1 MKIDLAI
8 KIVAEFQ
15 KWRRGESPYD
25 GDTPETHRVF
35 DYSQKVLGD
44 ALDSLLTFSRET
56 LKAQNFIGG
65 LVSVKA
71 ESHKKI

>member
-8 KIVAEFQ
+8 KIVAEYQ

-35 DYSQKVLGD
+35 DYSQKVLGQAID
-44 ALDSLLTFSRET
+44 TLLYVSRET
-56 LKAQNFIGG
+56 LKRRND
-65 LVSVKA
+65 
-71 ESHKKI
+71 KKI

>member
-35 DYSQKVLGD
+35 DYSQKVLGQAID
-44 ALDSLLTFSRET
+44 TLLNVSRET
-56 LKAQNFIGG
+56 LKRQND
-65 LVSVKA
+65 
-71 ESHKKI
+71 KKI

>member
-8 KIVAEFQ
+8 KIVTEFQ

-25 GDTPETHRVF
+25 GDTPETHRLF
-35 DYSQKVLGD
+35 DYSQKVLGE
-44 ALDSLLTFSRET
+44 AIDSLLTFSRET
-56 LKAQNFIGG
+56 LKTKNFTGG
-65 LVSVKA
+65 LMSVKV

>member
-8 KIVAEFQ
+8 KIVTEFQ

-35 DYSQKVLGD
+35 DYSQKVLGQAID
-44 ALDSLLTFSRET
+44 VLLNVSRET
-56 LKAQNFIGG
+56 LKRQND
-65 LVSVKA
+65 
-71 ESHKKI
+71 KKI

>member
-35 DYSQKVLGD
+35 DYSQKVLGQAID
-44 ALDSLLTFSRET
+44 VLLNVSRET
-56 LKAQNFIGG
+56 LKRQNN
-65 LVSVKA
+65 
-71 ESHKKI
+71 KKI

>member
-25 GDTPETHRVF
+25 GDTPETHRIF
-35 DYSQKVLGD
+35 DYSPKVLGQAID
-44 ALDSLLTFSRET
+44 ILLNVSRET
-56 LKAQNFIGG
+56 LKRRND
-65 LVSVKA
+65 
-71 ESHKKI
+71 KKI

>member
-8 KIVAEFQ
+8 KIVAEYQ

-35 DYSQKVLGD
+35 DYSQKVLGQAID
-44 ALDSLLTFSRET
+44 ALLNVSRET
-56 LKAQNFIGG
+56 LKRQND
-65 LVSVKA
+65 
-71 ESHKKI
+71 KKI

>member
-25 GDTPETHRVF
+25 GDTPETHRLF
-35 DYSQKVLGD
+35 DYSQKVLGQ
-44 ALDSLLTFSRET
+44 AIYVILNVSRET
-56 LKAQNFIGG
+56 LKRQNN
-65 LVSVKA
+65 
-71 ESHKKI
+71 KKI